1 MALEDDAGCR
11 LRLHPRG
18 FPGVSSFAAFAV
30 FDLLFC
36 FFVFGSRL
44 AVLGVFFFR
53 FSSSNSASIPSF
65 LFLFLFRWFS
75 SFSSSFRGFHH
86 PWRISRALIMSK
98 LPIDWTAV
106 ALPDEST
113 CRRSPSASPSTL

>member
-11 LRLHPRG
+11 FRLHPRG

-53 FSSSNSASIPSF
+53 FSSSFRVDSVFSI
-65 LFLFLFRWFS
+65 
-75 SFSSSFRGFHH
+75 SFSFPVVQFFFFFFPRLPPSLAHFAG
-86 PWRISRALIMSK
+86 LIMSK
-98 LPIDWTAV
+98 SPIDWTAV